1 MYINKGNLEE
11 IQVFA
16 DQELDVTNCNYIFI
30 QNNGSVA
37 AFLGNRKIDAGKEI
51 EIPLQFLIQEKIFN
65 IRFETGV
72 VGDKSLYIMLGKV
85 FYKCTNS

>member
-1 MYINKGNLEE
+1 MNIIKGNLEE
-11 IQVFA
+11 LQVFV

-30 QNNGSVA
+30 QKNGSVP
-37 AFLGNRKIDAGKEI
+37 AFLGNRKIDAGKEV
-51 EIPLQFLIQEKIFN
+51 EIPLQFLIQEKIFS
-65 IRFETGV
+65 IRFEANV